1 MTLREIERRLR
12 DLKAM
17 GYVPT
22 VRKSSTG
29 VGHTF
34 EQKMGL
40 SETNIPVPD
49 LGGRVE
55 IKTTRRDSNSLVTL
69 FCFNK
74 GVWNI
79 SQKELIERYGYTDDS
94 GRKALKNTVYIGR
107 QISQGL
113 SLLIDDLNNKVSLID
128 NNGNLLATWD
138 IFVMVAKL
146 ISKLSQVLF
155 VIADRRFN
163 TNNEEE
169 FSYNE
174 AYILADPIPRNFI
187 NAFKSGKVGIDL
199 RMHLKENGSVRNRG
213 TAFRIKEIDL
223 WDLYSNIRNL
233 GI

>member
-1 MTLREIERRLR
+1 MTLKEIESKLR
-12 DLKAM
+12 ALKAM
-17 GYVPT
+17 GYATT
-22 VRKSSTG
+22 VRKGSTA

-34 EQKMGL
+34 EQNMGL

-74 GVWNI
+74 GVWHV
-79 SQKELIERYGYTDDS
+79 SQKELIEKYGYIDDS
-94 GRKALKNTVYIGR
+94 NRKALKNTVYAGR
-107 QISQGL
+107 RISQGL

-128 NNGNLLATWD
+128 DNGNLLATWD
-138 IFVMVAKL
+138 VFVMVGKL
-146 ISKLSQVLF
+146 MSKLSRVLF

-163 TNNEEE
+163 ENNEEE
-169 FSYNE
+169 FLYNE

-213 TAFRIKEIDL
+213 TAFRINEVDL
-223 WDLYSNIRNL
+223 WDLYSNIRSL
-233 GI
+233 EI

>member
-1 MTLREIERRLR
+1 MTLREIERKLR

-17 GYVPT
+17 GYVQT
-22 VRKSSTG
+22 VREGSTG

-55 IKTTRRDSNSLVTL
+55 IKTTRRDSASLVTL
-69 FCFNK
+69 FCFNR
-74 GVWNI
+74 GVWHI
-79 SQKELIERYGYTDDS
+79 SQKELIERYGYIDDS
-94 GRKALKNTVYIGR
+94 GRKALKNTVYVGR

-113 SLLIDDLNNKVSLID
+113 SLLIDDLNNKVSLMD
-128 NNGNLLATWD
+128 ANRNLLATWD
-138 IFVMVAKL
+138 VFVMVGKL
-146 ISKLSQVLF
+146 MSKLSRVLF

-163 TNNEEE
+163 QNGEEE
-169 FSYNE
+169 FLYNE
-174 AYILADPIPRNFI
+174 AYILTDPIPRNFI
-187 NAFKSGKVGIDL
+187 NAFNSGKVGIDL

-223 WDLYSNIRNL
+223 WDLYSDIKNL
-233 GI
+233 EI

>member
-12 DLKAM
+12 ALNAM
-17 GYVPT
+17 GYILS
-22 VRKSSTG
+22 VRKGSTG

-55 IKTTRRDSNSLVTL
+55 IKTTRRASTSLITL

-74 GVWNI
+74 GVWHI
-79 SQKELIERYGYTDDS
+79 SQKELIERYGYIDNS
-94 GRKALKNTVYIGR
+94 GRKALKNTVYAGR

-113 SLLIDDLNNKVSLID
+113 SLSIDDANNKVSLID
-128 NNGNLLATWD
+128 NNRTQLATWD
-138 IFVMVAKL
+138 VFVMVGKL
-146 ISKLSQVLF
+146 MSKLSRVLF
-155 VIADRRFN
+155 VIADRRFD
-163 TNNEEE
+163 TNEEE
-169 FSYNE
+169 EFLYNE
-174 AYILADPIPRNFI
+174 AHILTDPLPRNFI
-187 NAFKSGKVGIDL
+187 NAFMSGKVGIDL
-199 RMHLKENGSVRNRG
+199 RMHLKPNGTVRNRG

-233 GI
+233 EI

>member
-94 GRKALKNTVYIGR
+94 GRKALKNTVYIVR